1 MEFTELVR
9 HLVTVFS
16 SLGAVTTKKINYGM
30 QIALTDRDKKV
41 TLNVYNGRKGVKY
54 VWGGGETSL
63 RARAEALAAET
74 FGAAVAPLPRAST
87 RAGNLDWTPPQG
99 NPLALSG
106 GLPGILLRG
115 VPAYEGIWMG
125 SDESGKGDYLGPL
138 AVAAVALDEA
148 SAKALIAAGVRD
160 CKALGDARIRA
171 LAPVIRAKARAC
183 TVQVLLP
190 DQYND
195 VYGKYRAQGKTL
207 NVLLMQ
213 AHANVLEETA
223 HRDPAC
229 RLALIDQFMESGNI
243 LRFMRAACPAVTV
256 YCRPRAEADIAV
268 AAASVLAR
276 AAFLE
281 GMDRLA
287 AEAGLAEL
295 PKGGG
300 SAATDAA
307 RRLVQ
312 RLGRE
317 ALPHFAKLHFAN
329 TMKV

>member
-1 MEFTELVR
+1 MEFTELVQQ
-9 HLVTVFS
+9 LVTAFS
-16 SLGAVTTKKINYGM
+16 PLGNVTTKKINYGM
-30 QIALTDRDKKV
+30 QIVLTDGDKKA
-41 TLNVYNGRKGVKY
+41 TLNVYNGRKGVKF
-54 VWGGGETSL
+54 VWGGADTPL
-63 RARAEALAAET
+63 RAQAEALAASAV
-74 FGAAVAPLPRAST
+74 GVAAAGPVRSTTVPDSLPSADA
-87 RAGNLDWTPPQG
+87 AGGTV
-99 NPLALSG
+99 LSA

-115 VPAYEGIWMG
+115 VPGYDGVWMG

-138 AVAAVALDEA
+138 AAAAVALDEA
-148 SAKALIAAGVRD
+148 SGKALAAAGVRD

-171 LAPVIRAKARAC
+171 LVPIIRAKARAC

-190 DQYND
+190 EQYNTI
-195 VYGKYRAQGKTL
+195 YAQYRAQGKTL
-207 NVLLMQ
+207 NALLMK
-213 AHANVLEETA
+213 AHADVLSATA

-229 RLALIDQFMESGNI
+229 HLALIDQFMKAEHI
-243 LRFMRAACPAVTV
+243 LRSMRIACPSLTV

-281 GMDRLA
+281 AMDQLA
-287 AEAGLAEL
+287 AEAGVAEL

-312 RLGRE
+312 RLGRD

-329 TMKV
+329 TMKL